1 MVRRLTKL
9 LIANRGEIALRIIRS
24 ARLFGLKTVAVYSA
38 ADAQSAHVGA
48 ADEAI
53 AIGPAEAAKSYL
65 DIAAIIA
72 AAKKSGADAIHPG
85 YGFLSERPE
94 FAQAAADA
102 QIVFVGPRPE
112 VMAALGDKVAA
123 RRIAVAAGVPVV
135 PGIDAAEI
143 SAAREFAAAAGYPI
157 LIKAAAGGGG
167 RGMRVVAE
175 AAQLESALEGAA
187 REAAAAFGDGR
198 IFVEKY
204 LAHPRHIEIQILGD
218 ERGDVVAL
226 GERDC
231 SIQRRHQKI
240 VEESPAPGLSDQ
252 MRAKMIDAALKLAR
266 AAHYTNAGTAE
277 FLVEGDNFYF
287 LEVNARL
294 QVEHPV
300 TEMRFGCDLVC
311 EQLRIASGGKV
322 SQPAAPRGAAIEC
335 RINAEDP
342 EHDFRP
348 ATGTVLHL
356 SVPGGPGVRFDSHLA
371 RGAEVTPWYDGLLG
385 KLVCYGATR
394 EEARRRL
401 VNALGEFAL
410 LGVTNNAAYLRDI
423 LESEQFRDAKLST
436 HFIDEF
442 FSHWQIDSNQ
452 IDAAIVA
459 ALITAGDVRVENAA
473 AARARRS
480 SFAVGRSQ
488 QLRAVETA
496 AMKLMRAGDSQ
507 EVDAE
512 VISRDGSTIRV
523 RIGDRELA
531 GEFMPNADGGG
542 TLAIDGRRY
551 PVFVAR
557 RKESILVSVG
567 PASFEFKPAEEAT
580 RRRARG
586 LAAAE
591 ILAPM
596 PGKVLKVLVQRLATW
611 SRRDSRWS

>member
-1 MVRRLTKL
+1 MWIRLVLVFFDKSMERRLTKL
-9 LIANRGEIALRIIRS
+9 LVANRGEIALRIIRS

-38 ADAQSAHVGA
+38 ADAKSAHACA

-72 AAKKSGADAIHPG
+72 AAKQSGADAIHPG

-102 QIVFVGPRPE
+102 QIVFVGPRPD
-112 VMAALGDKVAA
+112 VMAAIGDKVAA

-135 PGIDAAEI
+135 PGIETAEI
-143 SAAREFAAAAGYPI
+143 SATREYAALVGYP
-157 LIKAAAGGGG
+157 LVVKAAAGGGG

-175 AAQLESALEGAA
+175 AAQLESALGAAA

-204 LAHPRHIEIQILGD
+204 LAHPRHIEIQLLGD
-218 ERGDVVAL
+218 NHGAVVAL

-240 VEESPAPGLSDQ
+240 IEESPAPGLTDQ
-252 MRAKMIDAALKLAR
+252 MRAKIIDAALKLAR

-277 FLVEGDNFYF
+277 FLVEGDSFYF

-311 EQLRIASGGKV
+311 EQLRISSGGRV
-322 SQPAAPRGAAIEC
+322 AEPAAPRGAAIEC

-356 SVPGGPGVRFDSHLA
+356 SVPGGPGVRFDSHLT

-385 KLVCYGATR
+385 KLVCYGANR
-394 EEARRRL
+394 EEARGRL

-423 LESEQFRDAKLST
+423 IASGQFRDAKLST
-436 HFIDEF
+436 HFIDSF
-442 FSHWQIDSNQ
+442 FSGWEIGKSE

-459 ALITAGDVRVENAA
+459 AAITAGGAMGDIPSDGAA
-473 AARARRS
+473 LPPSAGTERRS
-480 SFAVGRSQ
+480 PWDDLKNF
-488 QLRAVETA
+488 
-496 AMKLMRAGDSQ
+496 
-507 EVDAE
+507 
-512 VISRDGSTIRV
+512 
-523 RIGDRELA
+523 ELW
-531 GEFMPNADGGG
+531 G
-542 TLAIDGRRY
+542 
-551 PVFVAR
+551 
-557 RKESILVSVG
+557 
-567 PASFEFKPAEEAT
+567 
-580 RRRARG
+580 
-586 LAAAE
+586 
-591 ILAPM
+591 
-596 PGKVLKVLVQRLATW
+596 
-611 SRRDSRWS
+611 SRR

>member
-1 MVRRLTKL
+1 MRMRCPVGNYTTGAPVAIDCASFVESMARRLTKL
-9 LIANRGEIALRIIRS
+9 LIANRGEIALRVIRS
-24 ARLFGLKTVAVYSA
+24 ARLFGFKTVAVYSA

-48 ADEAI
+48 ADEAV

-143 SAAREFAAAAGYPI
+143 SAAREFAAATGYPI

-167 RGMRVVAE
+167 RGMRVVKDAT
-175 AAQLESALEGAA
+175 QLENALEGAA
-187 REAAAAFGDGR
+187 REAASAFGDGR

-218 ERGDVVAL
+218 ERGEVVAL

-277 FLVEGDNFYF
+277 FLVEGGNFYF

-356 SVPGGPGVRFDSHLA
+356 SIPGGPGVRFDSHLA
-371 RGAEVTPWYDGLLG
+371 RGTEVTPWYDGLLG
-385 KLVCYGATR
+385 KLICYGADR
-394 EEARRRL
+394 EQARGRL

-423 LESEQFRDAKLST
+423 VASEQFRDAKLST

-442 FSHWQIDSNQ
+442 FSAWAVGKSE
-452 IDAAIVA
+452 IDAAVVA
-459 ALITAGDVRVENAA
+459 AAITAGDVRAE
-473 AARARRS
+473 
-480 SFAVGRSQ
+480 
-488 QLRAVETA
+488 
-496 AMKLMRAGDSQ
+496 
-507 EVDAE
+507 DALPRT
-512 VISRDGSTIRV
+512 SADRHSPWDGFNNF
-523 RIGDRELA
+523 ELW
-531 GEFMPNADGGG
+531 
-542 TLAIDGRRY
+542 R
-551 PVFVAR
+551 
-557 RKESILVSVG
+557 
-567 PASFEFKPAEEAT
+567 
-580 RRRARG
+580 
-586 LAAAE
+586 
-591 ILAPM
+591 
-596 PGKVLKVLVQRLATW
+596 
-611 SRRDSRWS
+611 SRR

>member
-1 MVRRLTKL
+1 VALYVDTTCASFCDDSMERPLTKL
-9 LIANRGEIALRIIRS
+9 LVANRGEIALRIIRS

-38 ADAQSAHVGA
+38 ADAKSAHVGA

-53 AIGPAEAAKSYL
+53 AIGPAEPAKSYL

-72 AAKKSGADAIHPG
+72 AAKRSGADAIHPG

-102 QIVFVGPRPE
+102 GIVFVGPRPE

-123 RRIAVAAGVPVV
+123 RRIAVASGVPVV
-135 PGIDAAEI
+135 PGIEAAEI
-143 SAAREFAAAAGYPI
+143 SATREFAALVGYP
-157 LIKAAAGGGG
+157 LVVKAAAGGGG
-167 RGMRVVAE
+167 RGMRVVAQ
-175 AAQLESALEGAA
+175 AAQLESALGAAA

-204 LAHPRHIEIQILGD
+204 LAHPRHIEIQLLGD
-218 ERGDVVAL
+218 NHGAVIAL

-240 VEESPAPGLSDQ
+240 IEESPAPGLSGA
-252 MRAKMIDAALKLAR
+252 MRAKIIDAALKLAR

-311 EQLRIASGGKV
+311 EQLWIASGGKLAE
-322 SQPAAPRGAAIEC
+322 PAAPRGAAIEC

-356 SVPGGPGVRFDSHLA
+356 RVPGGPGVRFDSHLA

-385 KLVCYGATR
+385 KLVCYGANR
-394 EEARRRL
+394 EEARGRL
-401 VNALGEFAL
+401 INALDEFAL

-423 LESEQFRDAKLST
+423 VASGQFRDAQLST
-436 HFIDEF
+436 HFIESF
-442 FSHWQIDSNQ
+442 FSGWEIGKPE

-459 ALITAGDVRVENAA
+459 AAMTGGGAMGDIPSDGAASTLPAGAE
-473 AARARRS
+473 RRS
-480 SFAVGRSQ
+480 PW
-488 QLRAVETA
+488 
-496 AMKLMRAGDSQ
+496 DSLKNF
-507 EVDAE
+507 
-512 VISRDGSTIRV
+512 
-523 RIGDRELA
+523 ELW
-531 GEFMPNADGGG
+531 G
-542 TLAIDGRRY
+542 
-551 PVFVAR
+551 
-557 RKESILVSVG
+557 
-567 PASFEFKPAEEAT
+567 
-580 RRRARG
+580 
-586 LAAAE
+586 
-591 ILAPM
+591 
-596 PGKVLKVLVQRLATW
+596 
-611 SRRDSRWS
+611 SRR

>member
-1 MVRRLTKL
+1 MARLTKL
-9 LIANRGEIALRIIRS
+9 LVANRGEIALRIIRS

-38 ADAQSAHVGA
+38 ADATSVHVGA

-53 AIGPAEAAKSYL
+53 AIGPPEAAKSYL
-65 DIAAIIA
+65 DIAAIIS
-72 AAKKSGADAIHPG
+72 AAKQAGADAIHPG

-112 VMAALGDKVAA
+112 VMAALGNKVAA

-135 PGIDAAEI
+135 PGIEAAEI
-143 SAAREFAAAAGYPI
+143 SAAREFGATVGYPI

-175 AAQLESALEGAA
+175 AGQLETALEAAA

-198 IFVEKY
+198 IFIEKY

-218 ERGDVVAL
+218 EHGDVVAL

-240 VEESPAPGLSDQ
+240 VEESPAPGLSDA
-252 MRAKMIDAALKLAR
+252 MRSKMIDAALKLAR
-266 AAHYTNAGTAE
+266 AAHYTNAGTTE

-311 EQLRIASGGKV
+311 EQLRVASGGAV
-322 SQPAAPRGAAIEC
+322 SEPAAPRGAAIEC
-335 RINAEDP
+335 RINAEDT

-356 SVPGGPGVRFDSHLA
+356 SIPGGPGVRFDSHLV

-385 KLVCYGATR
+385 KLICYGANR
-394 EEARRRL
+394 EEARGRL
-401 VNALGEFAL
+401 VDALGEFAL

-423 LESEQFRDAKLST
+423 IASEQFRDARLST

-442 FSHWQIDSNQ
+442 FSGWKIASGE
-452 IDAAIVA
+452 IDAAIISA
-459 ALITAGDVRVENAA
+459 AITAGDAPVESAA
-473 AARARRS
+473 PRTNNDRRS
-480 SFAVGRSQ
+480 PW
-488 QLRAVETA
+488 
-496 AMKLMRAGDSQ
+496 
-507 EVDAE
+507 
-512 VISRDGSTIRV
+512 DGLHNF
-523 RIGDRELA
+523 ELW
-531 GEFMPNADGGG
+531 G
-542 TLAIDGRRY
+542 
-551 PVFVAR
+551 
-557 RKESILVSVG
+557 
-567 PASFEFKPAEEAT
+567 
-580 RRRARG
+580 
-586 LAAAE
+586 
-591 ILAPM
+591 
-596 PGKVLKVLVQRLATW
+596 
-611 SRRDSRWS
+611 SRR

>member
-1 MVRRLTKL
+1 MLVFSDESMERRLTKL
-9 LIANRGEIALRIIRS
+9 LVANRGEIALRIIRS

-38 ADAQSAHVGA
+38 ADAKSAHVGA

-53 AIGPAEAAKSYL
+53 AIGPAQPAKSYL

-72 AAKKSGADAIHPG
+72 AAKHSGADAIHPG

-102 QIVFVGPRPE
+102 DIVFVGPRPE

-123 RRIAVAAGVPVV
+123 RRIAVAAGVAVV
-135 PGIDAAEI
+135 PGIEAAEV
-143 SAAREFAAAAGYPI
+143 AATREFAALVGYP
-157 LIKAAAGGGG
+157 LVVKAAAGGGG

-175 AAQLESALEGAA
+175 AAQLESALEAAA

-204 LAHPRHIEIQILGD
+204 LAHPRHIEIQLLGD
-218 ERGDVVAL
+218 NHGAVVAL

-240 VEESPAPGLSDQ
+240 IEESPAPGLSGE
-252 MRAKMIDAALKLAR
+252 MRAKIIGAALKLAR

-277 FLVEGDNFYF
+277 FLVEGDDFYF

-311 EQLRIASGGKV
+311 EQLRIASGGKA
-322 SQPAAPRGAAIEC
+322 PEPGAPRGAAIEC

-385 KLVCYGATR
+385 KLVCYGANR
-394 EEARRRL
+394 EEARGRL
-401 VNALGEFAL
+401 VNALDEFAL
-410 LGVTNNAAYLRDI
+410 LGVMNNAAYLRDI
-423 LESEQFRDAKLST
+423 VASEQFRDAKLST
-436 HFIDEF
+436 HFIDSF
-442 FSHWQIDSNQ
+442 FSGWEIGKPEV
-452 IDAAIVA
+452 DAAIVA
-459 ALITAGDVRVENAA
+459 AAITAGGAMGDIPSGGAA
-473 AARARRS
+473 LPLPAGTERRS
-480 SFAVGRSQ
+480 PWDDLKNF
-488 QLRAVETA
+488 
-496 AMKLMRAGDSQ
+496 
-507 EVDAE
+507 
-512 VISRDGSTIRV
+512 
-523 RIGDRELA
+523 ELW
-531 GEFMPNADGGG
+531 G
-542 TLAIDGRRY
+542 
-551 PVFVAR
+551 
-557 RKESILVSVG
+557 
-567 PASFEFKPAEEAT
+567 
-580 RRRARG
+580 
-586 LAAAE
+586 
-591 ILAPM
+591 
-596 PGKVLKVLVQRLATW
+596 
-611 SRRDSRWS
+611 SRR

>member
-1 MVRRLTKL
+1 MGRPLKKL
-9 LIANRGEIALRIIRS
+9 LVANRGEIALRIIRS

-72 AAKKSGADAIHPG
+72 AAKQSGADAIHPG

-94 FAQAAADA
+94 FAQAVADA
-102 QIVFVGPRPE
+102 RMVFVGPRPA

-123 RRIAVAAGVPVV
+123 RRIAIAARVPVV
-135 PGIDAAEI
+135 PGIETAEI
-143 SAAREFAAAAGYPI
+143 SAAREFATVAGYPI

-175 AAQLESALEGAA
+175 AAQLEGALEAAA

-198 IFVEKY
+198 IFIEKY

-218 ERGDVVAL
+218 EHGAVVAL
-226 GERDC
+226 AERDC

-240 VEESPAPGLSDQ
+240 IEESPAPGLSDK
-252 MRAKMIDAALKLAR
+252 MRAKMIGAALNLAR
-266 AAHYTNAGTAE
+266 AANYTNVGTVE
-277 FLVEGDNFYF
+277 FLVEGHNFYF

-311 EQLRIASGGKV
+311 EQLKIASGGKV
-322 SQPAAPRGAAIEC
+322 AEPPAPRGAAIEC

-356 SVPGGPGVRFDSHLA
+356 SVPGGPGVRFDSHMT

-385 KLVCYGATR
+385 KLVCYGANR
-394 EEARRRL
+394 EEARGRL
-401 VNALGEFAL
+401 VNALGELAL

-423 LESEQFRDAKLST
+423 VATEQFRDARLST

-442 FSHWQIDSNQ
+442 FSAWKIDAAEIDS
-452 IDAAIVA
+452 AIVA
-459 ALITAGDVRVENAA
+459 AAITATDPQTENAA
-473 AARARRS
+473 PRTGTDHPS
-480 SFAVGRSQ
+480 PW
-488 QLRAVETA
+488 
-496 AMKLMRAGDSQ
+496 
-507 EVDAE
+507 DALHNF
-512 VISRDGSTIRV
+512 
-523 RIGDRELA
+523 ELW
-531 GEFMPNADGGG
+531 G
-542 TLAIDGRRY
+542 
-551 PVFVAR
+551 
-557 RKESILVSVG
+557 
-567 PASFEFKPAEEAT
+567 
-580 RRRARG
+580 
-586 LAAAE
+586 
-591 ILAPM
+591 
-596 PGKVLKVLVQRLATW
+596 
-611 SRRDSRWS
+611 SRR

>member
-1 MVRRLTKL
+1 MARRLTKL

-24 ARLFGLKTVAVYSA
+24 ARLFGLRTVAVYSA

-65 DIAAIIA
+65 DIAAIIS
-72 AAKKSGADAIHPG
+72 AAKQAGADAIHPG

-94 FAQAAADA
+94 FAQAVADA

-112 VMAALGDKVAA
+112 VMAALGNKVAA

-135 PGIDAAEI
+135 PGIEAAEI
-143 SAAREFAAAAGYPI
+143 SAAREFGATVDYPI

-175 AAQLESALEGAA
+175 AAQLETALEAAA

-198 IFVEKY
+198 IFIEKY

-218 ERGDVVAL
+218 EHGNVVAL

-240 VEESPAPGLSDQ
+240 VEESPAPGLSEA

-311 EQLRIASGGKV
+311 EQLRVAAGGMV
-322 SQPAAPRGAAIEC
+322 SEPPAPRGAAIEC

-356 SVPGGPGVRFDSHLA
+356 SVPGGPGVRFDSHLV

-385 KLVCYGATR
+385 KLICYGADR
-394 EEARRRL
+394 EEARGRL
-401 VNALGEFAL
+401 VDALGEFAL

-423 LESEQFRDAKLST
+423 IASEQFRDARLST

-442 FSHWQIDSNQ
+442 FSGWKIPRGE

-459 ALITAGDVRVENAA
+459 AAITAGGAQAESAA
-473 AARARRS
+473 PRTSNDRRSPWDSLHNFELWGARR
-480 SFAVGRSQ
+480 
-488 QLRAVETA
+488 
-496 AMKLMRAGDSQ
+496 
-507 EVDAE
+507 
-512 VISRDGSTIRV
+512 
-523 RIGDRELA
+523 
-531 GEFMPNADGGG
+531 
-542 TLAIDGRRY
+542 
-551 PVFVAR
+551 
-557 RKESILVSVG
+557 
-567 PASFEFKPAEEAT
+567 
-580 RRRARG
+580 
-586 LAAAE
+586 
-591 ILAPM
+591 
-596 PGKVLKVLVQRLATW
+596 
-611 SRRDSRWS
+611 

>member
-1 MVRRLTKL
+1 MGAPVAIDCASFDESMARRLTKL
-9 LIANRGEIALRIIRS
+9 LVANRGEIALRIIRS

-38 ADAQSAHVGA
+38 ADAKSAHVGA

-53 AIGPAEAAKSYL
+53 LIGPAEAAKSYL

-102 QIVFVGPRPE
+102 QIVFVGPRPD

-135 PGIDAAEI
+135 PGIEAAEI
-143 SAAREFAAAAGYPI
+143 SAAREFAALVGYPI

-167 RGMRVVAE
+167 RGMRAVAE
-175 AAQLESALEGAA
+175 AAQLESALEAAA

-198 IFVEKY
+198 IFIEKY

-218 ERGDVVAL
+218 EHGAVVAL

-240 VEESPAPGLSDQ
+240 IEESPAPGFSTR
-252 MRAKMIDAALKLAR
+252 MRAKMIDAALTLAR
-266 AAHYTNAGTAE
+266 AAHYTNAGTVE
-277 FLVEGDNFYF
+277 FLIEGDDFYF

-311 EQLRIASGGKV
+311 EQLLIAAGGEV
-322 SQPAAPRGAAIEC
+322 SEPAAPRGAAIEC

-348 ATGTVLHL
+348 ATGTVLNL

-371 RGAEVTPWYDGLLG
+371 RGAEVTQWYDGLLG
-385 KLVCYGATR
+385 KLVCYGANR
-394 EEARRRL
+394 EEARGRL

-410 LGVTNNAAYLRDI
+410 LGITNNAAYLRDI
-423 LESEQFRDAKLST
+423 IASKQFRDAKLST
-436 HFIDEF
+436 HFIDSF
-442 FSHWQIDSNQ
+442 FSDWKISHDE
-452 IDAAIVA
+452 IDAAMVA
-459 ALITAGDVRVENAA
+459 AVITASGAMRDGTSEDAA
-473 AARARRS
+473 PRDPGERRS
-480 SFAVGRSQ
+480 PW
-488 QLRAVETA
+488 
-496 AMKLMRAGDSQ
+496 
-507 EVDAE
+507 
-512 VISRDGSTIRV
+512 
-523 RIGDRELA
+523 DRLNNFELW
-531 GEFMPNADGGG
+531 G
-542 TLAIDGRRY
+542 
-551 PVFVAR
+551 
-557 RKESILVSVG
+557 
-567 PASFEFKPAEEAT
+567 
-580 RRRARG
+580 
-586 LAAAE
+586 
-591 ILAPM
+591 
-596 PGKVLKVLVQRLATW
+596 
-611 SRRDSRWS
+611 SRR

>member
-1 MVRRLTKL
+1 MAPRLKKL

-38 ADAQSAHVGA
+38 ADANSAHVGA

-72 AAKKSGADAIHPG
+72 AAEQSGADAIHPG

-102 QIVFVGPRPE
+102 QIVFVGPPPE
-112 VMAALGDKVAA
+112 VMASLGDKVA
-123 RRIAVAAGVPVV
+123 RRIAVAAGVPVL
-135 PGIDAAEI
+135 PGIDVAEI
-143 SAAREFAAAAGYPI
+143 SAAREFGAQVGFPI
-157 LIKAAAGGGG
+157 LVKAAAGGGG
-167 RGMRVVAE
+167 RGMRVVAD
-175 AAQLESALEGAA
+175 AAELAGALEAAA

-204 LAHPRHIEIQILGD
+204 LARPRHIEIQILGD
-218 ERGDVVAL
+218 QHGGVVAL

-240 VEESPAPGLSDQ
+240 IEESPAPGLSDQ

-266 AAHYTNAGTAE
+266 AAHYINAGTAE

-311 EQLRIASGGKV
+311 EQLRIASGGAV
-322 SQPAAPRGAAIEC
+322 SPPAPPRGAAIEC

-356 SVPGGPGVRFDSHLA
+356 SMPGGPGVRFDSHLV

-385 KLVCYGATR
+385 KLVCYGANR
-394 EEARRRL
+394 EEARGRI
-401 VNALGEFAL
+401 VNAFGEFAL

-423 LESEQFRDAKLST
+423 VASEQFRDAKLST
-436 HFIDEF
+436 HFVDEF
-442 FSHWQIDSNQ
+442 FSGWTIGKSEV
-452 IDAAIVA
+452 DAAIVA
-459 ALITAGDVRVENAA
+459 AAIAAGYPQTENSAP
-473 AARARRS
+473 
-480 SFAVGRSQ
+480 
-488 QLRAVETA
+488 
-496 AMKLMRAGDSQ
+496 RAGAAHRSPW
-507 EVDAE
+507 
-512 VISRDGSTIRV
+512 DGLNNF
-523 RIGDRELA
+523 ELW
-531 GEFMPNADGGG
+531 G
-542 TLAIDGRRY
+542 
-551 PVFVAR
+551 
-557 RKESILVSVG
+557 
-567 PASFEFKPAEEAT
+567 
-580 RRRARG
+580 
-586 LAAAE
+586 
-591 ILAPM
+591 
-596 PGKVLKVLVQRLATW
+596 
-611 SRRDSRWS
+611 SRR